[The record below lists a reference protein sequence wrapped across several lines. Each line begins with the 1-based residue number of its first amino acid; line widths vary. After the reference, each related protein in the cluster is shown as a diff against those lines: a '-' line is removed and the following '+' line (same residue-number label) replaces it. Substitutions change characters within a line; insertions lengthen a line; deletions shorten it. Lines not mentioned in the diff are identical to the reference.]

1 MGIVRIGIAVFALVL
16 SSGISA
22 AESSTPLTQEN
33 IQRFLQSMPDVQ
45 KLGEKFS
52 DDEKGDPLAAMATR
66 DQMTMQGGAFGMAPP
81 SKEQLERAVAPLTSS
96 LSSMRV
102 HSGYD
107 EMVAA
112 VKRHGFNSVEEWAT
126 IGDRSI
132 RAYAAL
138 QMETEAPELK
148 AQMAEMKASLEKSG
162 MPAAQ
167 QEAMLKMM
175 DSSVEVMQAFAD
187 VSDADKKAVEPF
199 AAQFEQLGH

>member
-16 SSGISA
+16 SSGIGA
-22 AESSTPLTQEN
+22 AESSAPLTQEN
-33 IQRFLQSMPDVQ
+33 VQRFLQSMSDVQ

-52 DDEKGDPLAAMATR
+52 DDVKGNPLAAMATR
-66 DQMTMQGGAFGMAPP
+66 DQMIMQGGASGMAPP
-81 SKEQLERAVAPLTSS
+81 SKIQLERAVAPLTSS

-112 VKRHGFNSVEEWAT
+112 VKRHGFDSVEEWAT